1 MRVYPDHY
9 IDRRSGTVQSERLF
23 RDNLV
28 NFIYSGVRE
37 NAGFCFNLITSGRAS
52 ALLSYL
58 NFDFTFNQN
67 GRKVE
72 RFIHELNI
80 NMSECLLPPESFKTA
95 KEVFQRQIRYWECR
109 PMLSLPSDSTIVV
122 SPSDSKV
129 LVGALSPDKPLFIKE
144 KFFQYRELLE
154 KEKLDAMLIAL
165 PDQWHGII
173 YSEVANKKI
182 NVYGEKPICRT
193 IKDGQTI
200 VSAVKNN
207 KITWQTGS
215 WQRSQANFHR
225 GAELA
230 INGRVGKLK
239 YIEAGL
245 PDGNRGIGT
254 PPVMDVPP
262 ELNWEMWLGPA
273 LKVPYRGVSHW
284 DWRWILDYSGGQLT
298 DWAGHHID
306 IANWGA
312 GLEHTGPVEI
322 SGSGIYPPDG
332 IFNAP
337 VEYDFLCKYAN
348 GIEMRVAN
356 ASRLPLGMGTTWHG
370 DLGWVHVDRGNKIS
384 ASDPKI
390 LEEVIGENETHLYK
404 SENHYQNFVD
414 CVRSGKETIAPVDV
428 AYRAISVALLGE
440 IAMTTGQT
448 IKWDP
453 DKEEIIGNDRASRM
467 LSRPYRQ
474 PWTLPTI

>member
-1 MRVYPDHY
+1 MANKTS
-9 IDRRSGTVQSERLF
+9 RRDFVKRSAA
-23 RDNLV
+23 LV
-28 NFIYSGVRE
+28 
-37 NAGFCFNLITSGRAS
+37 AGAIVLPQIIPSS
-52 ALLSYL
+52 ALGMGKRIPPSDRLVIGSIG
-58 NFDFTFNQN
+58 TGSQ
-67 GRKVE
+67 GMA
-72 RFIHELNI
+72 
-80 NMSECLLPPESFKTA
+80 NMSDFLNLKDAVQFVAVCDVDALHLAKA
-95 KEVFQRQIRYWECR
+95 KETVDLEYKNKDCR
-109 PMLSLPSDSTIVV
+109 TYAD
-122 SPSDSKV
+122 
-129 LVGALSPDKPLFIKE
+129 F
-144 KFFQYRELLE
+144 REFLE
-154 KEKLDAMLIAL
+154 KEKLDAVSIAL
-165 PDQWHGII
+165 PDHWHGII
-173 YSEVANKKI
+173 YTAAVNKKM

-200 VSAVKNN
+200 VSAVKKNN
-207 KITWQTGS
+207 VIWQTGS
-215 WQRSQANFHR
+215 WQRSLFNFRR

-230 INGRVGKLK
+230 INGRVGKIK
-239 YIEAGL
+239 YIEVGL
-245 PDGNRGIGT
+245 PDGSKGIGT
-254 PPVMDVPP
+254 PPIKPVPP

-322 SGSGIYPPDG
+322 SGKGVYPVEG
-332 IFNAP
+332 IFNVP

-356 ASRLPLGMGTTWHG
+356 ASRFPLRMGTTWHG
-370 DLGWVHVDRGNKIS
+370 DLGWIHVDRGDILS

-390 LEEVIGENETHLYK
+390 LNEVIGENEIHLYK
-404 SENHYQNFVD
+404 SDNHWQNFVD
-414 CVRSGKETIAPVDV
+414 CVRSGKPAIAPVEV

-453 DKEEIIGNDRASRM
+453 DKEEIIGNANASR
-467 LSRPYRQ
+467 LLARPYRQ
-474 PWTLPTI
+474 PWELPTL